1 MNQINQTN
9 QINQMNQLVLLLYA
23 TGIIGLTVAGLPN
36 ILIFI
41 HPNSLEALDVPI

>member
-9 QINQMNQLVLLLYA
+9 QIDQMSLLVLLLYA
-23 TGIIGLTVAGLPN
+23 TEIIGLTVAGLPN

-41 HPNSLEALDVPI
+41 HLNSLEALDVAI

>member
-9 QINQMNQLVLLLYA
+9 QIDQRKLLVLLLYA

-36 ILIFI
+36 ILIFV

>member
-1 MNQINQTN
+1 MSL
-9 QINQMNQLVLLLYA
+9 LVLLHYA
-23 TGIIGLTVAGLPN
+23 TGLIRLTVAGLPS